1 MTLNPGIVTVAREVL
16 VVVTGA
22 AKADVVRDVLTGE
35 IDVARLPAQLAR
47 RDRATWILDEAAASR
62 LPR

>member
-1 MTLNPGIVTVAREVL
+1 MARDVL